1 MAIAFDTL
9 KFAETLEEAGI
20 DRKQASA
27 IAAAVRDS
35 HEAAD
40 LATKGDVEL
49 VRRDMELLRRDLT
62 IKMGGMLAVGFGTV
76 IGLLLKLMG

>member
-40 LATKGDVEL
+40 LATKGDIEL
-49 VRRDMELLRRDLT
+49 IRRDMELLRRDLT
-62 IKMGGMLAVGFGTV
+62 LKMGGMLAVGFGTV
-76 IGLLLKLMG
+76 IGFLVKIMA

>member
-40 LATKGDVEL
+40 LATKGDIEPI
-49 VRRDMELLRRDLT
+49 RRDMELLRRDLT
-62 IKMGGMLAVGFGTV
+62 LKMGGMLAVGFGTV
-76 IGLLLKLMG
+76 IGFLVKIMA